1 MLLNLSNHPSTAWS
15 EEQLRAGREQYG
27 EVQDMP
33 FPNVPPEADVE
44 AVCRLAAD
52 YAQRICA
59 LLPRPLAVHV
69 MGEMTFTYQLVSLL
83 RAAGVMCVAST
94 TVRDV
99 VEEEGGVKVSRF
111 RFVRFRSYF

>member
-15 EEQLRAGREQYG
+15 EEQLRAGREQYS

-33 FPNVPPEADVE
+33 FPNVPPEADLEEVG
-44 AVCRLAAD
+44 RLAAD
-52 YAQRICA
+52 YAHRICA
-59 LLPRPLAVHV
+59 LSPRLLAVHV

-83 RAAGVMCVAST
+83 REAGVMCVAST

-99 VEEEGGVKVSRF
+99 VEEDGVKISRF
-111 RFVRFRSYF
+111 RFVRFRPYF